1 VVALSTADFG
11 LRETD
16 YRSTDGVPR
25 QTAVRYPV
33 SREQFEVYRVRA
45 GRVEKVDAV
54 SVFQPYRMPSPWRQA
69 AVKQ

>member
-1 VVALSTADFG
+1 VL
-11 LRETD
+11 
-16 YRSTDGVPR
+16 R
-25 QTAVRYPV
+25 QTAVRYPN

-45 GRVEKVDAV
+45 GQVEKVDAV